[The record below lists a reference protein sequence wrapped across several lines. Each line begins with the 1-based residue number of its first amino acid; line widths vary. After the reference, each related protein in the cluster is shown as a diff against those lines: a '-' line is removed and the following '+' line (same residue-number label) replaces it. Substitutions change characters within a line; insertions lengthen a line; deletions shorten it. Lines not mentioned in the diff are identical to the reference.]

1 VAKYKILGRFEQD
14 AIPALVPP
22 DYRERARLAT
32 KAGVRYTVVL
42 FAHDRG
48 KDVVA
53 SSAVRRALLH
63 IPTEQPI
70 LAVGCDF
77 TREATDLLGQ
87 RDAAIARIGEFG
99 WTDESL
105 HSLPR

>member
-1 VAKYKILGRFEQD
+1 MAKYKILGQFDRD
-14 AIPALVPP
+14 AIPGAVPP
-22 DYRERARLAT
+22 DYRDRVRLAT
-32 KAGVRYTVVL
+32 KAGIRYTVVL

-53 SSAVRRALLH
+53 SAAVRRALLH
-63 IPTEQPI
+63 IPKDQPI

-77 TREATDLLGQ
+77 TQEATELLGQ

-99 WTDESL
+99 WTDDSL